1 MCFLSYY
8 KYSYHFS
15 DGENVGNQGAVDAG
29 IKLVRE
35 VLAGNEPQLT
45 HGWTLG
51 DAQADWGNSHQQAAY
66 RAFAHP
72 DPDVIARVQRVEREL
87 SNDEDFAPNMDLDF
101 LMVPR
106 P

>member
-1 MCFLSYY
+1 M
-8 KYSYHFS
+8 
-15 DGENVGNQGAVDAG
+15 GNQAAVDAG

-35 VLAGNEPQLT
+35 VLAGNEPRLT

-51 DAQADWGNSHQQAAY
+51 DAQADWDNSHQRAAY

-72 DPDVIARVQRVEREL
+72 DPDVVTQVQRVERAL
-87 SNDEDFAPNMDLDF
+87 SEDEDFAPNMDLRF

-106 P
+106 RA

>member
-1 MCFLSYY
+1 
-8 KYSYHFS
+8 
-15 DGENVGNQGAVDAG
+15 VGNQAAIDAG

-35 VLAGNEPQLT
+35 VLAGNEPRLT

-51 DAQADWGNSHQQAAY
+51 DAQADWGNDDQRAEY

-72 DPDVIARVQRVEREL
+72 NSDVVTQVQRVERTL
-87 SNDEDFAPNMDLDF
+87 SKDEDFAPNMDLDF

-106 P
+106 RA